1 MFIKQLSVFIENREG
16 RLEEVLKTLKEKDI
30 NIVSLSLA
38 DSSDY
43 GMLRMVVANPE
54 RALSALKESG
64 FSAMLTDVLAVKL
77 DHKAGQLQEVLDIV
91 CKAGINVEYMYAL
104 ATASDDASIVF
115 KASLPDKA
123 VELLEKEG
131 AKFLSAADIAAI

>member
-1 MFIKQLSVFIENREG
+1 
-16 RLEEVLKTLKEKDI
+16 LKTLKEKDI

-77 DHKAGQLQEVLDIV
+77 DHKAGQLST
-91 CKAGINVEYMYAL
+91 AL
-104 ATASDDASIVF
+104 FSF
-115 KASLPDKA
+115 
-123 VELLEKEG
+123 
-131 AKFLSAADIAAI
+131 F

>member
-16 RLEEVLKTLKEKDI
+16 RLEEVLKTLKEKDV

-54 RALSALKESG
+54 GALSALKESG

-91 CKAGINVEYMYAL
+91 CK
-104 ATASDDASIVF
+104 
-115 KASLPDKA
+115 
-123 VELLEKEG
+123 
-131 AKFLSAADIAAI
+131 